1 MAKSGLKHSI
11 TQPQTYSFLMTKH
24 FAIQIENPLESISL
38 TDGGPAV
45 LPVHL
50 LYLVLLYM
58 LYALEGG

>member
-1 MAKSGLKHSI
+1 
-11 TQPQTYSFLMTKH
+11 MTKH
-24 FAIQIENPLESISL
+24 FAIQIENPLEIISL